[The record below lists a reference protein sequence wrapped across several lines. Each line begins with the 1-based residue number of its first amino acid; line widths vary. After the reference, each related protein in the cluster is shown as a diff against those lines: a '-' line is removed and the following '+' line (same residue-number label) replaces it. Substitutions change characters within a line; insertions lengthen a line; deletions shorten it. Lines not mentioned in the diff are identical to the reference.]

1 MASSREYL
9 DFVLEQLEGI
19 SGIDYKKMFGEYLI
33 YINNKPAIMVCDNT
47 PMVKKLPELLEL
59 MQGAPD
65 VYPYEGAKLHLALD
79 IENRALTEQAV
90 ALLEEI
96 TPLPKRRKKG

>member
-47 PMVKKLPELLEL
+47 PMVKKIPELLEL

-65 VYPYEGAKLHLALD
+65 VYP
-79 IENRALTEQAV
+79 
-90 ALLEEI
+90 
-96 TPLPKRRKKG
+96 

>member
-59 MQGAPD
+59 LQGAPG
-65 VYPYEGAKLHLALD
+65 VYPRGYATVFGAVPPSTAWPRCASL
-79 IENRALTEQAV
+79 RY
-90 ALLEEI
+90 
-96 TPLPKRRKKG
+96 LPPTLRRWYSI

>member
-33 YINNKPAIMVCDNT
+33 YINNAGRGQC
-47 PMVKKLPELLEL
+47 
-59 MQGAPD
+59 
-65 VYPYEGAKLHLALD
+65 
-79 IENRALTEQAV
+79 
-90 ALLEEI
+90 
-96 TPLPKRRKKG
+96 

>member
-47 PMVKKLPELLEL
+47 RWLKSSRSCWSSCRERRTSIPM
-59 MQGAPD
+59 
-65 VYPYEGAKLHLALD
+65 
-79 IENRALTEQAV
+79 RAQRCIWRWTLKT
-90 ALLEEI
+90 
-96 TPLPKRRKKG
+96 TRSRGRFWK

>member
-47 PMVKKLPELLEL
+47 PMVKKAP
-59 MQGAPD
+59 GAA
-65 VYPYEGAKLHLALD
+65 GAHAGSAGRLSL
-79 IENRALTEQAV
+79 
-90 ALLEEI
+90 
-96 TPLPKRRKKG
+96 

>member
-65 VYPYEGAKLHLALD
+65 VYP
-79 IENRALTEQAV
+79 
-90 ALLEEI
+90 
-96 TPLPKRRKKG
+96 